1 MTHSTAVLFAHVGTW
16 LLRLPAADKR
26 LEDGRPEGEAK
37 SPTPVF
43 SQASATACR
52 RVTKVFTRP
61 GSTGRS
67 DRSDNPPASGVSV
80 KR

>member
-37 SPTPVF
+37 SPTPVLF
-43 SQASATACR
+43 AGERDRLPPRDESFYSAWQYWSQ
-52 RVTKVFTRP
+52 
-61 GSTGRS
+61 
-67 DRSDNPPASGVSV
+67 
-80 KR
+80 